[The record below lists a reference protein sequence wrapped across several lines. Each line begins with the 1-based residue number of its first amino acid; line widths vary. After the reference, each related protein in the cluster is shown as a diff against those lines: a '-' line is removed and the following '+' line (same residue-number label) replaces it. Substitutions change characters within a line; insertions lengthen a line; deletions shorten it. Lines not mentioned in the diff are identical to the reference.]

1 MTTCGPF
8 KTTEGG
14 IFDATVNSMR
24 ACKCFAVQAS
34 PASPLPPPSSMLIFF
49 VSHGVGLG
57 WHISLSTLR
66 LWGAGEREN
75 DCRVKNSILCLKQTF
90 KLQKLIRLLSARR
103 LEDALIANGAAVWC
117 VVRGAV
123 WSGVMWCGLV
133 WSGTKCYGL
142 VRGEYIHTWACG
154 GHWWTRGGPA
164 VDIGGHGVDMRWTLL
179 DMGWTCG
186 GHWWTC

>member
-1 MTTCGPF
+1 MTRQSVARVLPNALQCRPRLSPPSTP
-8 KTTEGG
+8 
-14 IFDATVNSMR
+14 IFNVVVFVNSG
-24 ACKCFAVQAS
+24 AA
-34 PASPLPPPSSMLIFF
+34 
-49 VSHGVGLG
+49 LG
-57 WHISLSTLR
+57 WQILLSTLR
-66 LWGAGEREN
+66 LWGAGER
-75 DCRVKNSILCLKQTF
+75 CRVKKSILCLKQTF

-103 LEDALIANGAAVWC
+103 LEEALIANGAAVWC

-133 WSGTKCYGL
+133 WSGMKCYGL